1 MSTSSDDLF
10 AAEYVL
16 GTLDAGE
23 RQQAE
28 SMRRSQPAFDAAVTA
43 WDLRFAP
50 LSETGE
56 PIAPSQGLRE
66 RILVQIADSQS
77 ASTSMATVLVLRR
90 EVRVWRTATVFAMA
104 MAAVLGVFVAKST
117 WLTPAHA
124 PQTYLAVLQQGGGA
138 PSFIVSVD
146 LDQRK
151 MTVVPS
157 ATAQNT
163 GKSYELWMIASDQA
177 KPLSLGVMDG
187 SSPAHPSL
195 PQGDAAMISRATYAV
210 TIEPLGGSPTGQPT
224 SSPVYVGQLHSAI
237 R

>member
-1 MSTSSDDLF
+1 MSDSFDDFF

-16 GTLDAGE
+16 GTLDEGE

-28 SMRRSQPAFDAAVTA
+28 SMRRNQPAFDAAVEA
-43 WDLRFAP
+43 WNIRFLP
-50 LSETGE
+50 LSDTGE
-56 PIAPSQGLRE
+56 PIAPSPSLRG
-66 RILVQIADSQS
+66 RILAQIAESRTATS
-77 ASTSMATVLVLRR
+77 STATVLVLRR
-90 EVRVWRTATVFAMA
+90 EVRIWRTATAFAMA
-104 MAAVLGVFVAKST
+104 MAAVLGIFVAKST
-117 WLTPAHA
+117 WLTPANA
-124 PQTYLAVLQQGGGA
+124 PQTYLAVLQQGAGA

-146 LDQRK
+146 LDHRK

-157 ATAQNT
+157 ATTQNT

-177 KPLSLGVMDG
+177 KPLSLGVVDG

-195 PQGDAAMISRATYAV
+195 PKADAAVISRATYAV

-224 SSPVYVGQLHSAI
+224 SSPVYVGQLHNAI